1 MRSWPRCN
9 LVGGYTVPAIFD
21 SVDNV
26 QKFRVS
32 VQISFKLVI
41 LRWKNNIKILPM
53 VDKCATKV
61 IPIKY
66 LLLLRN

>member
-9 LVGGYTVPAIFD
+9 LDGGYTVPAKSD

-26 QKFRVS
+26 EKFRVS
-32 VQISFKLVI
+32 VLISLKLVI

-53 VDKCATKV
+53 VEMRATKV
-61 IPIKY
+61 ILIKY
-66 LLLLRN
+66 MIL